1 MGNLLSAAAP
11 VRQQVATT
19 VVYVEED
26 FTATTTGDLSDNNLA
41 VDELGGGWRGHTSYL
56 TYNASGEGV
65 EATTGTNNRRVLIE
79 TSGREDVQV
88 TMTATIKRGG
98 SNTNWQG
105 VGMRAPKSDS
115 STPNVLCA
123 WFSGSA
129 TDPELLLR
137 EGRDNGDPL
146 LKTWDLSVLL
156 ATQPQDGDTITL
168 VMRCSGNDI
177 TFYSMQ
183 VNGGSVETVDDTYTL
198 TGAAAT
204 AHGAGSGA
212 DCYGLLTDERVA
224 SSSERFEYFKVESIP
239 A

>member
-11 VRQQVATT
+11 VRQQSATP

-41 VDELGGGWRGHTSYL
+41 VDELGGGWQGHTSHL

-65 EATTGTNNRRVLIE
+65 EATTNKVNRRTLIE

-105 VGMRAPKSDS
+105 VGMRAPT
-115 STPNVLCA
+115 STTDITDILCA
-123 WFSGSA
+123 WFRGTA
-129 TDPELLLR
+129 IDPNLALHD
-137 EGRDNGDPL
+137 GRTADPL

-168 VMRCSGNDI
+168 VMRCSGDDI
-177 TFYSMQ
+177 TLYSMQ

-198 TGAAAT
+198 TGAVAT

-224 SSSERFEYFKVESIP
+224 SSSVRFEYFKVESIP